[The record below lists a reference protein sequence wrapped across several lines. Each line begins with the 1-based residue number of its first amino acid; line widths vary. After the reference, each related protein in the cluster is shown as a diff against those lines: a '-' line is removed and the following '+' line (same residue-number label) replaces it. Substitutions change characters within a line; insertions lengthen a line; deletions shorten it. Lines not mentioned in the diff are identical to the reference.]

1 MTGWFRVAV
10 LEISRL
16 PTLSASFRD
25 QNSCKLLDILLALN
39 MKKNP
44 CQMFR
49 YGFKFQFQILG
60 EDKNA
65 DSIKVSLQ
73 ILKSVYTNVIKGF
86 FPNWR

>member
-1 MTGWFRVAV
+1 
-10 LEISRL
+10 
-16 PTLSASFRD
+16 
-25 QNSCKLLDILLALN
+25 
-39 MKKNP
+39 
-44 CQMFR
+44 MFR